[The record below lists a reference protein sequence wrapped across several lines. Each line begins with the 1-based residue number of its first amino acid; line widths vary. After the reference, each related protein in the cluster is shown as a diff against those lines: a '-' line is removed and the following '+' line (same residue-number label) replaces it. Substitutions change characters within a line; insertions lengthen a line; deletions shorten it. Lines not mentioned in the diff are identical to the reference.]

1 MNNKTVTPEEIDIV
15 YKELAERFKNFVFVK
30 AEKTVR
36 KGIKPRYIKILFNSN
51 TEDIISFTFNI
62 RILAGDIQEIIGG
75 HRRKGEINERTILR

>member
-36 KGIKPRYIKILFNSN
+36 KSIKPRYIKILFNSN

-62 RILAGDIQEIIGG
+62 RI
-75 HRRKGEINERTILR
+75 